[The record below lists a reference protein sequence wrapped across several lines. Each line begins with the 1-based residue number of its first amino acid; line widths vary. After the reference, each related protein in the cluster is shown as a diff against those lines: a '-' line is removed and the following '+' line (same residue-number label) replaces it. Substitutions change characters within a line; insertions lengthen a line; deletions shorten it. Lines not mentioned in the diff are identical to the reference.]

1 VFIRHTQQAEEV
13 DEETFF
19 HDRLTGG
26 TIVSSAFE
34 EMLRIVKDRFP
45 VEDWNLYL
53 AQASDGDDWR
63 EDLPR
68 CVELLNERIL
78 PICQYGAY
86 VEVARNAA
94 SGQDPL
100 AGNPSA
106 LWNAYD
112 AIEER
117 HAHFARRGIARP
129 ADIYPVFRDLF
140 HRSGIEA

>member
-1 VFIRHTQQAEEV
+1 
-13 DEETFF
+13 
-19 HDRLTGG
+19 
-26 TIVSSAFE
+26 
-34 EMLRIVKDRFP
+34 MLRIVKDRFP
-45 VEDWNLYL
+45 VEDWNIYL

-68 CVELLNERIL
+68 CVELLDERIL

-94 SGQDPL
+94 AGQDPL

-112 AIEER
+112 VIAER
-117 HAHFARRGIARP
+117 CAHFARRGIARP